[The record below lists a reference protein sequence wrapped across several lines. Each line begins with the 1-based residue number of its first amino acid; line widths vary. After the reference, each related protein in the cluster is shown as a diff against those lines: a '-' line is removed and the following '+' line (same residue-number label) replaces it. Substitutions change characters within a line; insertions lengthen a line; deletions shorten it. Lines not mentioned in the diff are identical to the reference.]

1 MKKSLLLIGF
11 LTFFFFILFS
21 YLVHK
26 DLFTQFDFNT
36 TVRLQDNIPR
46 RFDEPFSILSEIGK
60 FEPMIILLIIILVL
74 RRKLWGIVAFG
85 FFGLLHIFEL
95 YGKMFVEHLPPPQF
109 MLRAKHLVDFPQFH
123 IRSEFSYPSGH
134 SARAA
139 FLTVILGIIVMRSKK
154 FSKMQKVIILSI
166 LILYDILMFVSRAY
180 LGEHWISDVIGGGFL
195 GISLGI
201 LSMIVL

>member
-46 RFDEPFSILSEIGK
+46 RFDEPFSIFSEVGK

-74 RRKLWGIVAFG
+74 RRKLWGIAAFG
-85 FFGLLHIFEL
+85 FFGLLHIIEL
-95 YGKMFVEHLPPPQF
+95 YGKMFVEHLPPPEF

-139 FLTVILGIIVMRSKK
+139 FLTVILGNIVNDCAINLSYTVLAICILPKNLRSSSFRSSVKNK
-154 FSKMQKVIILSI
+154 SHSASAAL
-166 LILYDILMFVSRAY
+166 
-180 LGEHWISDVIGGGFL
+180 
-195 GISLGI
+195 
-201 LSMIVL
+201 